1 MAKTRGIFGRGG
13 KPADGDERALD
24 VDMDDLYRTHFKS
37 LVAGIRASFGSGPP
51 DPEDVVQSAFMK
63 FARLEDKASISNP
76 RNFIYI
82 AAQNLVLDH
91 KRAAKT
97 ANAYSAEQLAFDSEL
112 ALERITP
119 ERVVEAKE
127 RFDILVAAMRSLP
140 KKQQVLLAMS
150 RLEGKTYREIASA
163 TGYSL
168 ADVGRNINQAI
179 TSLVIA
185 LKRRERIAD
194 SLRENETGKSGGDH
208 D

>member
-1 MAKTRGIFGRGG
+1 MTKSKGIWWRSSRAAGG
-13 KPADGDERALD
+13 SESAVEVD
-24 VDMDDLYRTHFKS
+24 VDDLYRTHFKS

-91 KRAAKT
+91 KRSAKT
-97 ANAYSAEQLAFDSEL
+97 ANAYIAEQLAFDSEL

-127 RFDILVAAMRSLP
+127 RFNILVAAMRDLP
-140 KKQQVLLAMS
+140 KKQRVLLAMS
-150 RLEGKTYREIASA
+150 RLEGKTYREIASE

-168 ADVGRNINQAI
+168 ADVGRNVNQAI

-185 LKRRERIAD
+185 LKRRERIAGTARRD
-194 SLRENETGKSGGDH
+194 EVDNSRGDNG
-208 D
+208 

>member
-1 MAKTRGIFGRGG
+1 MTKSRGIFGRGG
-13 KPADGDERALD
+13 KPADGDESALD

-97 ANAYSAEQLAFDSEL
+97 ANAYIAEQLAFDSEL

-150 RLEGKTYREIASA
+150 RLEGKTYREIASE

-185 LKRRERIAD
+185 LKRREQIV
-194 SLRENETGKSGGDH
+194 SSSHESETDKSGGDN